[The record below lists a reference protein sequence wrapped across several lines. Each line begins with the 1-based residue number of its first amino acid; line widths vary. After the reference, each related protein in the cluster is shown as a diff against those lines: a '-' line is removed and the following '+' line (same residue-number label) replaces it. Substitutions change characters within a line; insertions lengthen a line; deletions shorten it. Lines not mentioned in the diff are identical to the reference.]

1 MSGGTRRHPRI
12 VQFLNDLFEA
22 LQPRPVVAVDLRRDA
37 LVFVAEHGG
46 AVILG
51 HASLAQTV
59 ADSVALTKNKRD
71 SAKITSHDLPIT
83 VFWED

>member
-1 MSGGTRRHPRI
+1 
-12 VQFLNDLFEA
+12 
-22 LQPRPVVAVDLRRDA
+22 
-37 LVFVAEHGG
+37 VAEHGG